1 MKKIDGFTP
10 DQRFFLGFAQV
21 WRIKDREES
30 MRMRLNV
37 DTHSPEVHRV
47 NGPLSNFDPFYA
59 AFNVK
64 EGDKMYI
71 KPENRTHIC

>member
-1 MKKIDGFTP
+1 LKNRDET
-10 DQRFFLGFAQV
+10 
-21 WRIKDREES
+21 

-37 DTHSPEVHRV
+37 DPHSPEIFRV

-64 EGDKMYI
+64 EGDKLYI
-71 KPENRTHIC
+71 KPENRAKIW